1 MTNEALPTLSSTGWT
16 VAVVRNASS
25 GMTRELY
32 DCAIPAFREA
42 EKAVLA
48 VSTSDSVLLVSAVEP
63 ITSLTVKSLGL
74 TYGEVRKRCPW
85 LFEQGNVQLSHGLS
99 QGT

>member
-1 MTNEALPTLSSTGWT
+1 MTNKVLPTLGTTGWT
-16 VAVVRNASS
+16 VAVVRNPRS

-48 VSTSDSVLLVSAVEP
+48 VSVSGDVLLVSAVEP
-63 ITSLTVKSLGL
+63 ITSVTVKSLGL
-74 TYGEVRKRCPW
+74 AYGEVRKR
-85 LFEQGNVQLSHGLS
+85 
-99 QGT
+99 